1 MTGLSIQY
9 CLRRRQAEVA
19 LINEAQSANVGLIT
33 VVVVVVD
40 TVEVDV
46 ILKREFLIEKIT
58 TYIFL
63 HWIKTLGIP

>member
-1 MTGLSIQY
+1 MTGRSIQY

-19 LINEAQSANVGLIT
+19 LINEAQRAKVGLIT

-46 ILKREFLIEKIT
+46 IYFLIIEKIT
-58 TYIFL
+58 ISNFVTCD
-63 HWIKTLGIP
+63 